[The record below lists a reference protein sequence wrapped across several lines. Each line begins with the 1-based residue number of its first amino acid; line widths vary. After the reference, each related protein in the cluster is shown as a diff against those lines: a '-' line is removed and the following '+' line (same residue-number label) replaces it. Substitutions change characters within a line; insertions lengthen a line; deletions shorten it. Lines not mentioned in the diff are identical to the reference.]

1 MPQLGTPANE
11 KLLLTM
17 LLETWRKD
25 GQEVL
30 GGEVG
35 LVTEE
40 GSKVLAVGRRV
51 GPSVITSSVT
61 LGSIEPVG
69 EGLEGGARVTP
80 KVSRTL

>member
-25 GQEVL
+25 GQEGL
-30 GGEVG
+30 GGVVVK
-35 LVTEE
+35 VTEE
-40 GSKVLAVGRRV
+40 GSTVGSVGRRV
-51 GPSVITSSVT
+51 SPSVVMSSVT
-61 LGSIEPVG
+61 LVSIGPVG

-80 KVSRTL
+80 NWSRTL